1 MQEMDGGT
9 PRGGVMEDLIEAFVA
24 PTRAFARRRDGKY
37 GLLLV
42 VLMVLTAVIMVA
54 TMGLAQPFW
63 DAQFDLAMQQAAAK
77 GQALPP
83 EAAGDAARSIGR
95 WSAVIGGVLFTPV
108 FVWVGALFVMLG
120 GKLAGASLGYR
131 QGAAIFTIAGV
142 PRLLSPIAMALQG
155 LIVPPE
161 SVRSISDASLGPARF
176 MDPLT
181 TSPAILSVLSNF
193 DVINLWA
200 FALIAI
206 GISVMGR
213 VSRGSGFLGT
223 TIVFAGVLALSL
235 IPAAFA

>member
-1 MQEMDGGT
+1 
-9 PRGGVMEDLIEAFVA
+9 
-24 PTRAFARRRDGKY
+24 
-37 GLLLV
+37 
-42 VLMVLTAVIMVA
+42 
-54 TMGLAQPFW
+54 
-63 DAQFDLAMQQAAAK
+63 
-77 GQALPP
+77 
-83 EAAGDAARSIGR
+83 
-95 WSAVIGGVLFTPV
+95 
-108 FVWVGALFVMLG
+108 
-120 GKLAGASLGYR
+120 
-131 QGAAIFTIAGV
+131 
-142 PRLLSPIAMALQG
+142 MALQG

-213 VSRGSGFLGT
+213 VSRASGFLGT
-223 TIVFAGVLALSL
+223 SIVFAGVLALSL